1 MSKEDQESPDGKPCC
16 NSKEDTGDAV
26 QGIEETPDG
35 TAYAD
40 DEEDES
46 CVIDHSPDGEY
57 TEDIPC
63 CENKSETI
71 PLPFPT
77 RDGVTEI
84 TLIKSHPP
92 LSPMHDW
99 EHRLSSVLYEMI
111 DMLENDQDHGY
122 FDSIIDVQTHAL
134 LIEKAMRKYCDEHN
148 KRWSKSVG
156 REYEGRA
163 DLQTTPAQ
171 IKHNNRGGYSTKDWS
186 RIHKILTGE
195 DYISKPKDSG
205 DVQG

>member
-1 MSKEDQESPDGKPCC
+1 MINAGQDGPDGKPCC
-16 NSKEDTGDAV
+16 SN
-26 QGIEETPDG
+26 
-35 TAYAD
+35 
-40 DEEDES
+40 EDES
-46 CVIDHSPDGEY
+46 GVLDHSPAEGY
-57 TEDIPC
+57 TEEIPC
-63 CENKSETI
+63 CDNEPETI
-71 PLPFPT
+71 NLPFPT
-77 RDGVTEI
+77 KDGIKEI
-84 TLIKSHPP
+84 VLIKSHPP

-148 KRWSKSVG
+148 KRWAKSVG

-171 IKHNNRGGYSTKDWS
+171 IRHSNRGGYSTKNWS